1 MIIMITIRSALKEDM
16 QELVN
21 IYSYYVENT
30 AITFEYEVPSVEEFT
45 NRYQNVIKKY
55 PYIVALINDKIVG
68 YAYVSPFKS
77 RAAYDWAVET
87 SIYCHK
93 DYQKKGI
100 GKALYH
106 ALENILREQG
116 ILNMNACISY
126 PVQEDQYLTKNSVE
140 YHQHLGYR
148 LVGEFHQCGY
158 KFNTWYNMVW
168 MEKFIGEHQ
177 QNQLPVKSFNEVK
190 EIIKEKYGI
199 E

>member
-1 MIIMITIRSALKEDM
+1 MITIRCALKKDM

-77 RAAYDWAVET
+77 RAAYDWSVET

-93 DYQKKGI
+93 DYQKQGI

>member
-1 MIIMITIRSALKEDM
+1 MITIRSALKEDM
-16 QELVN
+16 QELVT

-93 DYQKKGI
+93 DYQKQGI
-100 GKALYH
+100 GKALY
-106 ALENILREQG
+106 
-116 ILNMNACISY
+116 S
-126 PVQEDQYLTKNSVE
+126 K
-140 YHQHLGYR
+140 
-148 LVGEFHQCGY
+148 
-158 KFNTWYNMVW
+158 
-168 MEKFIGEHQ
+168 
-177 QNQLPVKSFNEVK
+177 
-190 EIIKEKYGI
+190 
-199 E
+199 